1 MKKFYLL
8 LFLLSSLISQAQS
21 GYEVKVENL
30 SYRVVR
36 NVKNSTS
43 SNLEI
48 KVIFSDNSAVT
59 IHYEPIRDDY
69 SKNNFNVG
77 TFVFNKKPIR
87 LHIGGFINFG
97 SANDIDWDENIDLNN
112 GCKGITHYEY
122 FDNDGQLDPNLNFNY
137 SSKPVV
143 YLNQPVNDLIGFS
156 DTFDVAVNQANSA
169 NFDSFVYHWQ
179 YQIVSNGVPTT
190 NDWIDMPASVQGQ
203 SSFSIAPLSFLDP
216 SVVDKRIYFRMKMCG
231 DLVSQNVV
239 SYVIRQSAPHIV
251 TTITKD
257 VNCYDTTD
265 GSVKL
270 NFDRPLLVSENEQLS
285 LAIERDLNN
294 SLVSPNWQLY
304 VTTIPLTNIVLDG
317 NNSFAIPDLP
327 MGNYRIKM
335 LGFYNGFNTYTDAP
349 NQTTIF
355 TINKPTPVAFT
366 TSKVDVWCN
375 GGDDG
380 SVTLNAAGGVGGYQ
394 YQISSPDGVVGTWT
408 NFTSANTTTISNL
421 LPGTYKFKVQDSH
434 SCIAKEQTLVNGEIQ
449 LGNEI
454 NLPIALTQ
462 PNAPVSITYNLVK
475 DPTAFGFTNGKIVAE
490 INGGTPFSTGNAY
503 QYTWVDFNGNAL
515 SNTSVV
521 AMVPFTIKA
530 DGLGDGTYKL
540 TVTDSNFNSAT
551 NKIGCT
557 IADSPITLIQPQPLK
572 AFIELVK
579 PISCHLDNEFGDNT
593 DFDPLDGQRD
603 EAQDGQLKAVVK
615 GGKQFNGSANN
626 GVPYKY
632 TWKKQDASGVW
643 QTLSNQ
649 TSVIA
654 VALSNGNYAINVEDA
669 NGNVLGTSANNITTP
684 VDVLYFFQQPDKL
697 QLSFSVTDIT
707 CNSGTNGS
715 VTANVTGGTPPYT
728 YSWANGETTST
739 INNLA
744 SGNYFVL
751 VQDAR
756 GCVVQGSKI
765 VQQPGEI
772 QVNVLTQ
779 KNPTCF
785 GGSDGVVAVS
795 VSGGISPY
803 QISWNTGSTASQ
815 ISNLNASTYTITVN
829 DANNCTAVQNYILTN
844 PPQYTINLGADR
856 ILCNEQSHHL
866 DATISDP
873 NATYQWTST
882 NGFTATSAQ
891 IEVTQAGTYHVK
903 AASSLGC
910 IAEDEVVI
918 GKSTVGIDSRYIIS
932 NQAYSNEEI
941 VLVNVS
947 NPKAESTQ
955 WIFPPQTEII
965 SQNDT
970 YANIKLENVGEYDI
984 TLRSTQGAC
993 YQDYTHRIKVEKKGD
1008 LPEIGN
1014 TSNPFIKEFTLAP
1027 NPNNGNFTII
1037 IDLADTS
1044 TVSLR
1049 IIDMAGAYVAQEKI
1063 LNGQKIYTVDYT
1075 LSALTAGVYLIILE
1089 TPKGTVVKRMIKF

>member
-1 MKKFYLL
+1 
-8 LFLLSSLISQAQS
+8 
-21 GYEVKVENL
+21 
-30 SYRVVR
+30 
-36 NVKNSTS
+36 
-43 SNLEI
+43 
-48 KVIFSDNSAVT
+48 
-59 IHYEPIRDDY
+59 
-69 SKNNFNVG
+69 
-77 TFVFNKKPIR
+77 
-87 LHIGGFINFG
+87 
-97 SANDIDWDENIDLNN
+97 
-112 GCKGITHYEY
+112 
-122 FDNDGQLDPNLNFNY
+122 
-137 SSKPVV
+137 
-143 YLNQPVNDLIGFS
+143 
-156 DTFDVAVNQANSA
+156 
-169 NFDSFVYHWQ
+169 
-179 YQIVSNGVPTT
+179 
-190 NDWIDMPASVQGQ
+190 
-203 SSFSIAPLSFLDP
+203 
-216 SVVDKRIYFRMKMCG
+216 
-231 DLVSQNVV
+231 
-239 SYVIRQSAPHIV
+239 
-251 TTITKD
+251 
-257 VNCYDTTD
+257 
-265 GSVKL
+265 
-270 NFDRPLLVSENEQLS
+270 
-285 LAIERDLNN
+285 
-294 SLVSPNWQLY
+294 
-304 VTTIPLTNIVLDG
+304 
-317 NNSFAIPDLP
+317 
-327 MGNYRIKM
+327 
-335 LGFYNGFNTYTDAP
+335 
-349 NQTTIF
+349 
-355 TINKPTPVAFT
+355 
-366 TSKVDVWCN
+366 
-375 GGDDG
+375 
-380 SVTLNAAGGVGGYQ
+380 
-394 YQISSPDGVVGTWT
+394 
-408 NFTSANTTTISNL
+408 
-421 LPGTYKFKVQDSH
+421 
-434 SCIAKEQTLVNGEIQ
+434 
-449 LGNEI
+449 
-454 NLPIALTQ
+454 
-462 PNAPVSITYNLVK
+462 
-475 DPTAFGFTNGKIVAE
+475 
-490 INGGTPFSTGNAY
+490 
-503 QYTWVDFNGNAL
+503 
-515 SNTSVV
+515 
-521 AMVPFTIKA
+521 
-530 DGLGDGTYKL
+530 
-540 TVTDSNFNSAT
+540 
-551 NKIGCT
+551 
-557 IADSPITLIQPQPLK
+557 
-572 AFIELVK
+572 
-579 PISCHLDNEFGDNT
+579 LDNEFGDNT

-707 CNSGTNGS
+707 CNSGANGS
-715 VTANVTGGTPPYT
+715 LTANVSGGTLPYT
-728 YSWANGETTST
+728 YSWTNGESNPTL
-739 INNLA
+739 NNLT
-744 SGNYFVL
+744 SGNYFV
-751 VQDAR
+751 QITDAR
-756 GCVVQGSKI
+756 GCTIQGSKA

-772 QVNVLTQ
+772 EIAVLTQ

-785 GGSDGVVAVS
+785 GGNDGLISVNVA
-795 VSGGISPY
+795 GGVPPY
-803 QISWNTGSTASQ
+803 QTSWNTGSTVSQ
-815 ISNLNASTYTITVN
+815 ISDLTAGTYTITVK
-829 DANNCTAVQNYILTN
+829 DGNNCTAVQNYTLID

-856 ILCNEQSHHL
+856 TLCNEQSHHL